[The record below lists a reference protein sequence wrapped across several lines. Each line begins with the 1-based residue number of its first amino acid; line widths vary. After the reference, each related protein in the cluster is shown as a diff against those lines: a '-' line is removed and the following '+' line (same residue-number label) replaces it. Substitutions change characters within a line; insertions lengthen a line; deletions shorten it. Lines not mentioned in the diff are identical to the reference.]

1 MNFSLGAWVNNVC
14 WSPSNNFSFVATHD
28 AVISV
33 LNHKENKKDTIY
45 LNHSP
50 ATFITPLSDTEILV
64 TCYDRHIYKYKLE
77 GEEW

>member
-1 MNFSLGAWVNNVC
+1 MSFSLGAWVNKVC

-28 AVISV
+28 AIISV

-50 ATFITPLSDTEILV
+50 ATNIMPISDSEILV
-64 TCYDRHIYKYKLE
+64 VSYDRHIYRYKLE
-77 GEEW
+77 GENW